1 MSRDRWLSRQGRL
14 LAVRGWG
21 PGVLPASQ
29 CPRPAARERPGP
41 SVRRAEGETL
51 APGGSPRSLGLGV
64 GSFALLAGVHQEPS
78 RQGLAAM
85 VGLHPGAAVGAV
97 DILSILVASSP
108 REVTLE
114 PQWWGSPRGRG
125 RGGHRG
131 RAGGPAAAPVDSG
144 PAFLPATVPGSGG
157 RCAPGPRGGGRA
169 PGLPARAQGAP
180 PLQARGTP
188 CSTRRRARRTR
199 TC

>member
-1 MSRDRWLSRQGRL
+1 MSRQGRL

-21 PGVLPASQ
+21 PGLLPASQ

-51 APGGSPRSLGLGV
+51 APGGSPRVTGAWRWFLRPPGWCSSGAQQAGPGGHGGFTPRSRSWGSRYLKHSGGV
-64 GSFALLAGVHQEPS
+64 QP
-78 RQGLAAM
+78 QG
-85 VGLHPGAAVGAV
+85 GDIRAAVVGV
-97 DILSILVASSP
+97 PP
-108 REVTLE
+108 REG
-114 PQWWGSPRGRG
+114 PGRAPGGG
-125 RGGHRG
+125 RPGFPSGHR
-131 RAGGPAAAPVDSG
+131 P
-144 PAFLPATVPGSGG
+144 GG
-157 RCAPGPRGGGRA
+157 RCAPGPRGGGRV